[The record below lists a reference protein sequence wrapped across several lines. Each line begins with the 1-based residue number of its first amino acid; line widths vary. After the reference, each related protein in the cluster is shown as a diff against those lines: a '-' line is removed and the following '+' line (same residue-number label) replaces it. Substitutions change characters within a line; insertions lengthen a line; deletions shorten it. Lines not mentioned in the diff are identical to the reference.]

1 MIKDLQLKDIFN
13 SPFKNSLIKNTNNN
27 FDFISFYGSFYI
39 TPESYLPICSNSF
52 FTSTDLFGFY
62 EKVKYQHLFTSEF
75 YKKISNNNNV
85 EIFQNSFILGSTG
98 NYYHDLIDCFS
109 RIFSYDREISPHKN
123 IDKIIISDTKTL
135 NILKEILSVL
145 KLKISITLLKKNRI
159 YKFENSVI
167 TANKRLKRTI
177 NLYRHFFMPKNQQPL
192 KKIFVSRKDSFT
204 RRIENEEKLINIL
217 KKHSFCVET
226 LSNKSFQ
233 EQINLFSSSKIIISM
248 HGAALTNLLFAPKYS
263 TVIEITGDFDKRNSD
278 WFSEKNSTKYNEY
291 TRSMYNF
298 IALESKINHY
308 YYFSKIVNI
317 NYANIEFD
325 FQKFTHTNLIV
336 NISQFKKNF
345 DLLDRSYFNC

>member
-75 YKKISNNNNV
+75 YKKISNNNDV
-85 EIFQNSFILGSTG
+85 EIIQNSFVLGSTG

-135 NILKEILSVL
+135 SILKEILSVL

-177 NLYRHFFMPKNQQPL
+177 KLYRHFFMPKNQQPL
-192 KKIFVSRKDSFT
+192 KKVFVSRKDSIHRT
-204 RRIENEEKLINIL
+204 IENEEEIISIL
-217 KKHSFCVET
+217 KNYSYNIET
-226 LSNKSFQ
+226 LSNKTLQ
-233 EQINLFSSSKIIISM
+233 QQVEIFSSSKTIIAM
-248 HGAALTNLLFAPKYS
+248 HGAALTNLLFVPEGS
-263 TVIEITGDFDKRNSD
+263 TVIEITGDFAKREND
-278 WFSEKNSTKYNEY
+278 WFSKKNSTLFNQY

-298 IALESKINHY
+298 IALECKINHFF
-308 YYFSKIVNI
+308 YFSKIANT
-317 NYANIEFD
+317 NYNNIEFD
-325 FQKFTHTNLIV
+325 FQKFTHASLLVDID
-336 NISQFKKNF
+336 QFQKNF
-345 DLLDRSYFNC
+345 HLLDKF